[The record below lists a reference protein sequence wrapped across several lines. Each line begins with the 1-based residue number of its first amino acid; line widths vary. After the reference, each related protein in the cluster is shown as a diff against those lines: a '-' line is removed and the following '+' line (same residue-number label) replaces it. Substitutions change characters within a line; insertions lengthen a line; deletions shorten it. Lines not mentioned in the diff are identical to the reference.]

1 MKVVT
6 GLSREWWKSTF
17 REFSDLR
24 FLQHRQM
31 DDDSAVRSGTFVQV
45 FLTVLLARRSH
56 RGLQAETHP
65 PSSSSHNS
73 AYIHNLSTPYA
84 KMQSAH
90 TLFCFG
96 WISSHEFWQMLICLT
111 LTDKRSK
118 DIPGRWFVTRKW
130 LLLPVIVESPTAF
143 YIFNHLQLFRSCH
156 ADKDSQTSRYW
167 WTKQW
172 LCFSFFP
179 VSSSFERECFP

>member
-1 MKVVT
+1 MMKIHFQRV
-6 GLSREWWKSTF
+6 
-17 REFSDLR
+17 LR
-24 FLQHRQM
+24 
-31 DDDSAVRSGTFVQV
+31 SQV
-45 FLTVLLARRSH
+45 PPAQTDGRWLRCEKRHICPSFPDCPA
-56 RGLQAETHP
+56 GPAHP

-90 TLFCFG
+90 TLFCYG